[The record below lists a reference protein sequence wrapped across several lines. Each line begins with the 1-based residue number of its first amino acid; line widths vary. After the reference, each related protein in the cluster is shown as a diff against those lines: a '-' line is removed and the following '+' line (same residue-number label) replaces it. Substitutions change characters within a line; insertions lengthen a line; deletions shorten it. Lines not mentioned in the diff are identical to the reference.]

1 LRIHKISFI
10 FNDTKTTVMKCTFR
24 LSVFALIICLQS
36 CSSSKE
42 LVKFTPKPKD
52 VYTNNNLKAFLRTNP
67 QANIVLRIPNAS
79 EDVTT
84 KSTNDKV
91 IAVTSQNESMDIY
104 YNAIEKEL
112 LKGGFSV
119 RDRGLFN
126 EVLKKMS
133 RDNKENI
140 NYSQIKDLTNTDLI
154 VEVIKINPAVQYVT
168 NKTNKIDSKGRSSE
182 YTSSREF
189 KRYGASAEFKIIM
202 VKNNEMA
209 GTYTFNYTP
218 CLDGCEVSAF
228 GNSNKP
234 KPANRLKILQTPPA
248 YEGVEKNLME
258 EFIRHCAQDLITAM
272 KS

>member
-1 LRIHKISFI
+1 
-10 FNDTKTTVMKCTFR
+10 
-24 LSVFALIICLQS
+24 
-36 CSSSKE
+36 
-42 LVKFTPKPKD
+42 
-52 VYTNNNLKAFLRTNP
+52 
-67 QANIVLRIPNAS
+67 
-79 EDVTT
+79 
-84 KSTNDKV
+84 
-91 IAVTSQNESMDIY
+91 MDIY
-104 YNAIEKEL
+104 YNSIEKEL

-168 NKTNKIDSKGRSSE
+168 NKTNKVDNKGRTTE
-182 YTSSREF
+182 YTSSREY

-228 GNSNKP
+228 ASNSKP
-234 KPANRLKILQTPPA
+234 RPTRLKILQTAPA

-258 EFIRHCAQDLITAM
+258 EFIRRCAQDLITAM